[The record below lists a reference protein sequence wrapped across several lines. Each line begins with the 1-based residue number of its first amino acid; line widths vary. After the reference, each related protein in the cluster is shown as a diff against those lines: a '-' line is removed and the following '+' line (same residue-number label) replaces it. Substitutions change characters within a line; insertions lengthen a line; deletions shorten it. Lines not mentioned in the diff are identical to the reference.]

1 MNQPSEF
8 SDIKT
13 QVLADNTAQSVLN
26 HLKSLVSNRAHVR
39 TRWVWELLQNARD
52 TSTESSGELIASIAL
67 KEDEIVFQHN
77 GDSFTPKEIFHL
89 IYHGS
94 TKVENEETIGQYGSG
109 FLTTHLLSPEIS
121 ISGRIEDGRHFDFQL
136 RREIGSVS
144 RLSESMQRAVKDF
157 EKSLSREQTTDDFT
171 TKFRYPLMGDACEV
185 VDAGIEALRKY
196 APFVVVFNRNFSSIH
211 IETIDTDTN
220 FKVAKR
226 ISLPQTDIEQVT
238 VSEIVNGNR
247 KVREYLLAHGDQV
260 SVSIPIESVADGSRC
275 LPIGDT
281 PRLFLG
287 FPLIGTESFSFPAV
301 INSFNFTPTDNR
313 DGVYL
318 GQSNDQASINN
329 GEAIS
334 EASDLLTR
342 LLEFMASCNWKDV
355 YLLTVIPPVQKQ
367 NWLNPDW
374 LQEHLREFLIPNI
387 RQVPAILAED
397 DAIAAEDAVI
407 PYFKECNVDSEGV
420 EVFWDLLDGMKC
432 LREKLPKRC
441 ESVGWCKSAKSWAD
455 ILESEVTDFEEVM
468 DSSKLA
474 SYAEEKSR
482 VSDKD
487 YGCIDKLQELLRE
500 DIAAV
505 DWLNQFLGFLRSHG
519 FDDVIRAHS
528 IIVAQ
533 DGYLDKLSNLHC
545 DQNIPE
551 QLKDI
556 AKSLDW
562 EIREELRDTRLSIL
576 TEEAGAGVLD
586 AAYVARDLVKRLQ
599 DRAESNP
606 DGCFKKASIDLFS
619 WIIEQENWALLR
631 NFPVF
636 SEDFNPTNRNIITLT
651 NDSEDDVRPL
661 APVAAWVEELQ
672 EFSELFPK
680 RFTLANDFFSAVPD
694 PLRWNILEDKG
705 FFRRNVIIITNDHVR
720 RFLPDEPLEEDEDH
734 GTSQQVSVTNVAFM
748 TRDDIGIMAR
758 VRQSHRLALIFWRFL
773 IEWLIPNDP
782 EGLKVERALCE
793 CERCHRYYPAQW
805 LVPLVDN
812 KWVPRS
818 ERRADRANAQ
828 SLADLFRSG
837 EQGFNSLNERPAAI
851 KLLEVIGVSRFDLM
865 RALAAGDEG
874 ARTALDNTFMEL
886 LAAADGNVDRLS
898 QGKQYLEYLE
908 IYPELP
914 EFVSEHVSRIQQVQE
929 NRDLGSH
936 VEDLVKQ
943 SLEGEGFVVRC
954 TGIGSDFEIDDVARL
969 ELTQAKRTWLVE
981 VKATRN
987 LGVRM
992 TVTQA
997 RKSVEKKNRFLLCV
1011 VPVTGETSAL
1021 ELDTIRCNMRFVANM
1036 GSRVAS
1042 LCEHIDEFQKMRQ
1055 EITAADDS
1063 EGVQLEVEAG
1073 TAWVRVTDS
1082 VWRGD
1087 DSFPLAELATRLE

>member
-407 PYFKECNVDSEGV
+407 
-420 EVFWDLLDGMKC
+420 
-432 LREKLPKRC
+432 
-441 ESVGWCKSAKSWAD
+441 
-455 ILESEVTDFEEVM
+455 T
-468 DSSKLA
+468 
-474 SYAEEKSR
+474 
-482 VSDKD
+482 
-487 YGCIDKLQELLRE
+487 
-500 DIAAV
+500 
-505 DWLNQFLGFLRSHG
+505 
-519 FDDVIRAHS
+519 
-528 IIVAQ
+528 
-533 DGYLDKLSNLHC
+533 
-545 DQNIPE
+545 
-551 QLKDI
+551 
-556 AKSLDW
+556 
-562 EIREELRDTRLSIL
+562 
-576 TEEAGAGVLD
+576 
-586 AAYVARDLVKRLQ
+586 
-599 DRAESNP
+599 
-606 DGCFKKASIDLFS
+606 LF
-619 WIIEQENWALLR
+619 Q
-631 NFPVF
+631 
-636 SEDFNPTNRNIITLT
+636 
-651 NDSEDDVRPL
+651 
-661 APVAAWVEELQ
+661 
-672 EFSELFPK
+672 
-680 RFTLANDFFSAVPD
+680 
-694 PLRWNILEDKG
+694 
-705 FFRRNVIIITNDHVR
+705 
-720 RFLPDEPLEEDEDH
+720 
-734 GTSQQVSVTNVAFM
+734 
-748 TRDDIGIMAR
+748 
-758 VRQSHRLALIFWRFL
+758 
-773 IEWLIPNDP
+773 
-782 EGLKVERALCE
+782 
-793 CERCHRYYPAQW
+793 
-805 LVPLVDN
+805 
-812 KWVPRS
+812 
-818 ERRADRANAQ
+818 
-828 SLADLFRSG
+828 
-837 EQGFNSLNERPAAI
+837 
-851 KLLEVIGVSRFDLM
+851 
-865 RALAAGDEG
+865 
-874 ARTALDNTFMEL
+874 
-886 LAAADGNVDRLS
+886 
-898 QGKQYLEYLE
+898 
-908 IYPELP
+908 
-914 EFVSEHVSRIQQVQE
+914 
-929 NRDLGSH
+929 
-936 VEDLVKQ
+936 
-943 SLEGEGFVVRC
+943 
-954 TGIGSDFEIDDVARL
+954 
-969 ELTQAKRTWLVE
+969 
-981 VKATRN
+981 
-987 LGVRM
+987 
-992 TVTQA
+992 
-997 RKSVEKKNRFLLCV
+997 
-1011 VPVTGETSAL
+1011 
-1021 ELDTIRCNMRFVANM
+1021 
-1036 GSRVAS
+1036 
-1042 LCEHIDEFQKMRQ
+1042 
-1055 EITAADDS
+1055 
-1063 EGVQLEVEAG
+1063 GVQCG
-1073 TAWVRVTDS
+1073 
-1082 VWRGD
+1082 
-1087 DSFPLAELATRLE
+1087 